1 MKWTIFI
8 FKIIS
13 TEFGIVACNI
23 IELNSAKISAFLF
36 KLRKLMG
43 NCISRRRRATQTRNP
58 TEGMSSK
65 LNLFSMTHEIFDH
78 FAKPSIWNA
87 LGLPVGKT
95 RPLAPDP
102 PLWRT
107 DVRITRDQLL
117 RKRDEFW
124 DTAPVY
130 EGRAEIWQALRAA
143 AQAHEAGDVQLAQA
157 LITGAN
163 IFIPRGILFV
173 H

>member
-1 MKWTIFI
+1 
-8 FKIIS
+8 
-13 TEFGIVACNI
+13 
-23 IELNSAKISAFLF
+23 
-36 KLRKLMG
+36 MG
-43 NCISRRRRATQTRNP
+43 NCISRRRQATQTRNP
-58 TEGMSSK
+58 TEGMSST
-65 LNLFSMTHEIFDH
+65 LNLLSMTHEIFVS
-78 FAKPSIWNA
+78 FAKPLIWNA
-87 LGLPVGKT
+87 LGRPVGKT

-143 AQAHEAGDVQLAQA
+143 AQAHEAGDIQLAQA

-163 IFIPRGILFV
+163 IFIPRGMSLCPLVYPNPITAFCYVLWCCLRVAHFPNSNV
-173 H
+173 D